1 LASKIHYRSSIAVS
15 PGDFDLAVEG
25 LKHCTIRR
33 GIVAIDHPRLTMT
46 SRGCQ
51 VQIEV
56 VRVEAG
62 LKFGDLTS
70 DHARAEGLLSLDDLR
85 KDLWQ
90 YYPDLRDDEPVTAIW
105 FNVSGEIS
113 RA

>member
-15 PGDFDLAVEG
+15 PDDFDLALNG

-33 GIVAIDHPRLTMT
+33 GIVAIDRPQLTMT
-46 SRGCQ
+46 SRGCR

-62 LKFGDLTS
+62 LTFGELTS
-70 DHARAEGLLSLDDLR
+70 DHAHAEGLLSLEDLR

-90 YYPDLRDDEPVTAIW
+90 YYPDLRDGEPVTAIW
-105 FNVSGEIS
+105 FNVSGEVS
-113 RA
+113 KA